1 MYHSVTFGNKNTW
14 TDWHLIPSSRPL
26 FNQPPVKTRFLEIPG
41 AHGQLNMVT
50 IATGRPVYGVRTGS
64 LDFIVAPGYLSWEVA
79 YSNIMNYLHG
89 QTMIAT
95 LEDDLSYYY
104 EGQFT
109 VNSWKSGK
117 SFSGITI
124 DYTVSPYKKL
134 VASIQE
140 DWLWDPFD
148 FEVHY
153 VTETSDYVNVGV
165 SGSKTIVIYGTP
177 EPRTLKVTTTAT
189 SMSVKFNGIT
199 TDLPLGTSQVPAVL
213 LVDGVNTLTFYGSGQ
228 ITIDYRGGSL

>member
-1 MYHSVTFGNKNTW
+1 MYHSVTFGDKNTW

-50 IATGRPVYGVRTGS
+50 IATGRPVYGIRTGS
-64 LDFIVAPGYLSWEVA
+64 LDFIVAPGYISWELA

-89 QTMIAT
+89 QTMTAT

-124 DYTVSPYKKL
+124 DYTVKPYKKL
-134 VASIQE
+134 VVSIQE
-140 DWLWDPFD
+140 GWLWDPFD
-148 FEVHY
+148 FEIDY
-153 VTETSDYVNVGV
+153 TTESSDYVNVQV
-165 SGSKTIVIYGTP
+165 SGSKTIAIYGSP
-177 EPRTLKVTTTAT
+177 EPQTLKVTTTAT
-189 SMSVKFNGIT
+189 GMSVKFNNIT
-199 TDLPLGTSQVPAVL
+199 TDLPLGTSHVPAVL
-213 LVDGVNTLTFYGSGQ
+213 LVDGANTLIFYGTGK